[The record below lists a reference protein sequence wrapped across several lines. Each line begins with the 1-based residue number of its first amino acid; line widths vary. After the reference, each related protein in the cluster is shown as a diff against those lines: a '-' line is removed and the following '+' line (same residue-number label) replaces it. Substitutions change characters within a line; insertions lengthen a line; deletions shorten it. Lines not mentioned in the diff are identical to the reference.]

1 MQESILI
8 PGPELVDLDQ
18 EVLKQFDEEG
28 DVHEVLVET
37 SPSSYADS
45 STTSRHD
52 ISFPSQSPPLRSIGT
67 YKQLSNLLLFYGLI
81 ETPFF

>member
-1 MQESILI
+1 MQESVSI
-8 PGPELVDLDQ
+8 PGPELIDLDQ
-18 EVLKQFDEEG
+18 VVLKQFDEEG

-37 SPSSYADS
+37 SPSSYTDG

-67 YKQLSNLLLFYGLI
+67 YKQLISTVL
-81 ETPFF
+81 